1 MNKRNK
7 IAINGWLAL
16 LKVLVTISKLAFA
29 ASDAE
34 GKSRFTPVELTFTS
48 CQADSSSRYL
58 RRDDIIVEWSS
69 GPSDVH

>member
-7 IAINGWLAL
+7 IAINDWLAL

-48 CQADSSSRYL
+48 YQADSSSRYL